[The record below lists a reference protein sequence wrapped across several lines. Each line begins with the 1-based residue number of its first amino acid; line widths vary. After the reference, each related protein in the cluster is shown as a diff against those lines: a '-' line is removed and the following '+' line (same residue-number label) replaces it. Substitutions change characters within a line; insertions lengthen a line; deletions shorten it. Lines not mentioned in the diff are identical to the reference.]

1 MPSIAVEILI
11 ILALMVL
18 NGIFSMSELAIVS
31 ARKARLQQLA
41 NKGDA
46 QARVALELAN
56 SPNQFLSTVQVGITV
71 IGILTGAFGGA
82 TIASKI
88 STMLQVIPFLVPY
101 SNALG
106 FGIVVVSIAYLSL
119 VIGELVPKRLAMHH
133 PEKIAAAIAV
143 PMRLLA
149 NLSSPVVHVLSS
161 STDLVLRLLRIGPST
176 EPEVTEEEIKVLIQQ
191 GTEAGTFEEVEQDMV
206 ERVFRLGDR
215 RVSALMTP
223 RPDIVWLDLEDSHEE
238 TQKQIIESVHSRFPV
253 CQEGLDNVL
262 GVVHVNDL
270 LSRVLSGHPINLV
283 ESLHQ
288 PLFIP
293 ESTRALK
300 VLELFKQASTYI
312 ALVVDEYGVIQGLVT
327 LNDILEAI
335 IGDIPS
341 IDSQEEPQAIQ
352 REDGSWLLDGMLS
365 IDEFKE
371 IFEIEEIPGEEKGN
385 YHTLGG
391 LVILHLGRIPIAA
404 DHFEWGGLRFEVMD
418 MDGNRVDKVLVMPVA
433 PSAVQQSLDSSSPAS
448 SSS

>member
-1 MPSIAVEILI
+1 
-11 ILALMVL
+11 
-18 NGIFSMSELAIVS
+18 
-31 ARKARLQQLA
+31 
-41 NKGDA
+41 
-46 QARVALELAN
+46 
-56 SPNQFLSTVQVGITV
+56 
-71 IGILTGAFGGA
+71 
-82 TIASKI
+82 
-88 STMLQVIPFLVPY
+88 
-101 SNALG
+101 
-106 FGIVVVSIAYLSL
+106 
-119 VIGELVPKRLAMHH
+119 
-133 PEKIAAAIAV
+133 
-143 PMRLLA
+143 
-149 NLSSPVVHVLSS
+149 
-161 STDLVLRLLRIGPST
+161 
-176 EPEVTEEEIKVLIQQ
+176 LIQQ
-191 GTEAGTFEEVEQDMV
+191 GTDAGTFEEVEQDMV

-215 RVSALMTP
+215 HVSALMTP
-223 RPDIVWLDLEDSHEE
+223 RPEIVWLDLEDSREE

-270 LSRVLSGHPINLV
+270 LSRVLTGNPIDLV

-335 IGDIPS
+335 IGDIPT

-371 IFEIEEIPGEEKGN
+371 IFDIKEIPGEEKGN

-391 LVILHLGRIPIAA
+391 LVILHLGRIPTAA

-418 MDGNRVDKVLVMPVA
+418 MDGNRVDKVLVMPVVA
-433 PSAVQQSLDSSSPAS
+433 SADPQSLDLSSPS
-448 SSS
+448 SSSL